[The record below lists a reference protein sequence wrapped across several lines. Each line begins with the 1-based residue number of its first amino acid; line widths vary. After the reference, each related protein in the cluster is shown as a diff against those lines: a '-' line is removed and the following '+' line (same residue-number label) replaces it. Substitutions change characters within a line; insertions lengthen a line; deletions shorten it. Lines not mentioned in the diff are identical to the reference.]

1 MLRRCNGLTPSRNM
15 LPSPPIDD
23 VPYLLVWNI
32 KLLPDGRK
40 SAVSTNLRKNTDLND
55 LVGGQRRKGHSAVSR
70 PILAIVLRVCP
81 CLQVVGIDAMLI
93 QTLVPHNAVHRDFAV
108 MV

>member
-1 MLRRCNGLTPSRNM
+1 M

-23 VPYLLVWNI
+23 VPYLLVWNT
-32 KLLPDGRK
+32 KLLPNGRK

-55 LVGGQRRKGHSAVSR
+55 LVGGQRRKGHSAVSC
-70 PILAIVLRVCP
+70 PILAVVLRVCP
-81 CLQVVGIDAMLI
+81 RLQVVGVDAVLI
-93 QTLVPHNAVHRDFAV
+93 QTLMPHNKTHRDFAV